1 MNIGDLINLI
11 TNLKGRYII
20 KLIGLV
26 NFTIIINELGLLT
39 ENSKLWLTDKS
50 KKILCIDTHQIMKI
64 YINKENIIVIKL
76 DQLLEVNIIY
86 LK

>member
-1 MNIGDLINLI
+1 MNIEDLINLI
-11 TNLKGRYII
+11 INLKGRCII

-26 NFTIIINELGLLT
+26 NFTIIINKLGLLT

>member
-1 MNIGDLINLI
+1 MNIEDLINFI
-11 TNLKGRYII
+11 INLKGRCII

-26 NFTIIINELGLLT
+26 NFTIIINKLGLLT

>member
-1 MNIGDLINLI
+1 MNIEDLINFI
-11 TNLKGRYII
+11 INLKGRCII
-20 KLIGLV
+20 KVIGLV
-26 NFTIIINELGLLT
+26 NFTIIINKLGLLT

>member
-1 MNIGDLINLI
+1 M
-11 TNLKGRYII
+11 
-20 KLIGLV
+20 
-26 NFTIIINELGLLT
+26 GLLT

>member
-1 MNIGDLINLI
+1 MNIEDLINLI
-11 TNLKGRYII
+11 INLKGRCII

-26 NFTIIINELGLLT
+26 NFTIIINKLGLLT

-76 DQLLEVNIIY
+76 DQLLEINIIY

>member
-1 MNIGDLINLI
+1 MNIVDLINLI

-76 DQLLEVNIIY
+76 DQLLEINIIY

>member
-76 DQLLEVNIIY
+76 DQLLEINIIY